1 MLGAGCTCNRNLWQS
16 GMLPPQTVEAGNLL
30 QHYTRILPDTIQS
43 WVSKLNQFAHSLH
56 LNFALKFVSYEI

>member
-1 MLGAGCTCNRNLWQS
+1 MLGAGCNCNRNLWQS

-43 WVSKLNQFAHSLH
+43 WVSNQFAHSLH